1 MKRLLATLR
10 GIGLVLAGIAA
21 GILGAWGYRRWR
33 ATVGQVDTVGAPF
46 GIKPGVPS
54 SIMVETPDR
63 GWVDV
68 ALPPDVAAADV
79 DLVEI
84 VAPREVVVQVK
95 HSPRDRRG
103 QIGGGP

>member
-1 MKRLLATLR
+1 MKRLLAILR
-10 GIGLVLAGIAA
+10 GIGFVLAGIVA
-21 GILGAWGYRRWR
+21 GILGAWGLRAWR
-33 ATVGQVDTVGAPF
+33 ARVGKVETVGAPF
-46 GIKPGVPS
+46 GVTPGVPS

-95 HSPRDRRG
+95 HSPRDRKG
-103 QIGGGP
+103 MIGGGP